1 MEHPLLAAVRE
12 KSAKIDVRIF
22 RAFAERVNKAI
33 EDDEDQYDLAPTL
46 SALKTPAT
54 DRVPRQGYSRPEMSR
69 TLVDYVNTGK

>member
-1 MEHPLLAAVRE
+1 MNRLLAAVE
-12 KSAKIDVRIF
+12 KTAKVDVHIF

-33 EDDEDQYDLAPTL
+33 EDDDEQYDLAPTL

-69 TLVDYVNTGK
+69 TLVDYINTGK